1 MALLQDKA
9 LLIEVN
15 LKKWSGV
22 KSDKTLRN
30 ELATNHSVDETRLT
44 VNKKLTDS
52 ESLKTIKK
60 IDGLIRTDC
69 IYSGAGYSG
78 FCLAWDNQGT
88 YLLPIE
94 LKDRFEKR
102 VQSYQHDREKAVKQ
116 FIKEYDSMIA
126 GAKKDLG
133 TAFNPDDFPSKDEM
147 EGLFQ
152 FDIIKKP
159 IPSNDDIRINLPA
172 DEIAELKA
180 NAKASEDAKIQ
191 QITGAVVDKVKGVL
205 THFADKVDAGET
217 FRDKTVDKLVELCN
231 VLPAL
236 NVSGD
241 SQITAAH
248 QKCMD
253 SFHGKGIT
261 ADKVRDDEDLAEE
274 LSSAAKDIVSD
285 LDTKGGYFD

>member
-9 LLIEVN
+9 LLIELN
-15 LKKWSGV
+15 LKKWRGV
-22 KSDKTLRN
+22 KSDKTLRE
-30 ELATNHSVDETRLT
+30 ELANNHAVDEKRFT
-44 VNKKLTDS
+44 VNKKLTNS
-52 ESLKTIKK
+52 ESLKEIKK
-60 IDGLIRTDC
+60 LDGLIRTDC

-102 VQSYQHDREKAVKQ
+102 IQSYAHNREKAVKK

-126 GAKKDLG
+126 DAKRDLG
-133 TAFNPDDFPSKDEM
+133 TAFNHSDFPDKDEI
-147 EGLFQ
+147 EGLFE

-159 IPSNDDIRINLPA
+159 IPSSDDIRVNLPA

-180 NAKASEDAKIQ
+180 NAKKSEDAKVE

-217 FRDKTVDKLVELCN
+217 FRDKTVEKLIELCN

-241 SQITAAH
+241 SKITSAH
-248 QKCMD
+248 QECMD
-253 SFHGKGIT
+253 SFYGKGIT
-261 ADKVRDDEDLAEE
+261 ADKVRDDEDLAKE
-274 LSSAAKDIVSD
+274 LSDTAKDIVSD
-285 LDTKGGYFD
+285 LDSKGGYFD

>member
-9 LLIEVN
+9 LLIELN

-22 KSDKTLRN
+22 KSDKNLSR

-44 VNKKLTDS
+44 VNKKLTNS
-52 ESLKTIKK
+52 QSLKEIKK

-78 FCLAWDNQGT
+78 FCLSWDNQGT

-102 VQSYQHDREKAVKQ
+102 IKSYEHDREKAVKK
-116 FIKEYDSMIA
+116 FVREYSSMISD
-126 GAKKDLG
+126 AKKDLG
-133 TAFNPDDFPSKDEM
+133 TTFSPDDFPVRDEI

-159 IPSNDDIRINLPA
+159 IPSSDDIRVNLPA

-180 NAKASEDAKIQ
+180 NAKASEDAKLEK
-191 QITGAVVDKVKGVL
+191 ITGSVVDKVRGVL
-205 THFADKVDAGET
+205 THFADKVDNGET
-217 FRDKTVDKLVELCN
+217 FRDKTVEKLVELCN

-236 NVSGD
+236 NLSGD
-241 SQITAAH
+241 SQITSVH

-253 SFHGKGIT
+253 SFYGKGIT
-261 ADKVRDDEDLAEE
+261 ADKVRDDKELAKE
-274 LSSAAKDIVSD
+274 LSNTAKDIVSN

>member
-9 LLIEVN
+9 LLIELN

-22 KSDKTLRN
+22 KSDKNLSR

-44 VNKKLTDS
+44 VNKKLTNS
-52 ESLKTIKK
+52 QSLKEIKK

-78 FCLAWDNQGT
+78 FCLSWDNQGT

-102 VQSYQHDREKAVKQ
+102 
-116 FIKEYDSMIA
+116 IN
-126 GAKKDLG
+126 LG
-133 TAFNPDDFPSKDEM
+133 TTFSPDDFPVRDEI

-159 IPSNDDIRINLPA
+159 IPSSDDIRVNLPA

-180 NAKASEDAKIQ
+180 NAKASEDAKLEK
-191 QITGAVVDKVKGVL
+191 ITGSVVDKVRGVL
-205 THFADKVDAGET
+205 THFADKVDNGET
-217 FRDKTVDKLVELCN
+217 FRDKTVEKLVELCN

-236 NVSGD
+236 NLSGD
-241 SQITAAH
+241 SQITSVH

-253 SFHGKGIT
+253 SFYGKGIT
-261 ADKVRDDEDLAEE
+261 ADKVRDDKELAKE
-274 LSSAAKDIVSD
+274 LSNTAKDIVSN